1 MRAAA
6 ALIAAA
12 LVVGPAAAA
21 GERSNEAF
29 VRMLE
34 AQAGVVVSQGDEGG
48 HPFTEWRKN
57 GVRYR
62 LERQSGKEQLTG
74 DDESGHGAVI
84 CSWMMYVTL
93 RGELDECPA
102 DRFVELR
109 SDLDQGIGAIEDF
122 IVANSVVPMGVT
134 ELRARAAAET
144 ARIRAASSARPGV
157 CLGGDSGAIAASF
170 DAMGLPARLD
180 MVRDLLSIPRW
191 PVLNPCL

>member
-1 MRAAA
+1 MRAA

-12 LVVGPAAAA
+12 LLVGPAAAA

-34 AQAGVVVSQGDEGG
+34 AQPGVVVSHGGKGG

-62 LERQSGKEQLTG
+62 LERQGGKEQLTG

-93 RGELDECPA
+93 RGELDDCPA

-109 SDLDQGIGAIEDF
+109 ADLDQGIGAIDDF
-122 IVANSVVPMGVT
+122 IVANSVVPVDVT
-134 ELRARAAAET
+134 ELRARAAAEN
-144 ARIRAASSARPGV
+144 ARIRAAPSVKPRV
-157 CLGGDSGAIAASF
+157 CLAGDVGAMAAWF
-170 DAMGLPARLD
+170 DAMGRPARLEV
-180 MVRDLLSIPRW
+180 VRNLLSMPRW